1 MGEIAT
7 IFRSN
12 RCASAKETEG
22 KHAAAEPRA
31 MNRLR
36 RLIVV
41 RVTKVELHRGTLFL
55 SACSICQA
63 HPAHSD
69 RRKKMKRILLAS
81 AVLAVSAG
89 PSFAQTTSGT
99 SSGTST
105 SGTSTTTTM
114 PSTTDQGTGT
124 TSSGTNMSGD
134 QGTDTTTTSGTTNPN
149 SARDCAPGQ
158 QTGSA
163 QQAAPGQQDT
173 AANTAAPGQV
183 KKTDEGC

>member
-1 MGEIAT
+1 MPQQSQGRGIVSEGSSLSELQKLNFIGEH
-7 IFRSN
+7 SV
-12 RCASAKETEG
+12 C
-22 KHAAAEPRA
+22 
-31 MNRLR
+31 
-36 RLIVV
+36 
-41 RVTKVELHRGTLFL
+41 L
-55 SACSICQA
+55 SACWIYSAPRAFRQEKEDET
-63 HPAHSD
+63 HP
-69 RRKKMKRILLAS
+69 LAS
-81 AVLAVSAG
+81 TVLAVSAG
-89 PSFAQTTSGT
+89 LSFAQTT
-99 SSGTST
+99 SGTST

-114 PSTTDQGTGT
+114 PSTTDQGTGA

-173 AANTAAPGQV
+173 TAKTAAPGQV